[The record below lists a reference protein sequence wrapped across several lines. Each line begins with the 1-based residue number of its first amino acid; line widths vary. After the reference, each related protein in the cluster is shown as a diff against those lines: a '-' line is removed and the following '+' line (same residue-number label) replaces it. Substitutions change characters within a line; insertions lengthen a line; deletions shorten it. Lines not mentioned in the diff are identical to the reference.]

1 MIKLEEVFTLE
12 ILIKI
17 LSKIFVKGNYCIT
30 KEDINTKNCRV
41 MIFESKLEMTNL
53 KKNGE
58 EEFMN
63 MLFYFHN
70 KNYLFFIVYC
80 LNKKNIVYLNF
91 FNPLLSEKESI
102 ESINLFFINNF
113 FPHIILGLNNGKV
126 FLYNHEGIICMQNK
140 FVDSKIKLI
149 FLERHKEY
157 ILLVYENNTVVN
169 TNIYLIK
176 RALEINSKVLPFDYC
191 FTVNKN
197 MSINHIFLRNA
208 NYSPEVFKK
217 DLYCTYSRDDLTRY
231 ISDAINSQQPQFNRI
246 ANANYVITSKSIT
259 ISISCLIRPNPSND
273 LLTKKENF
281 GASEKLSSRI
291 NNFLKNMFTKKS
303 DSSAAMVAAS
313 ASSGGTTSPAV
324 GPSVGSPSTALSL
337 PSSSAASGSA
347 GVQPT
352 EASAIPH
359 HSMPNTYGNTTDNL
373 NTQVV
378 HSFND
383 AKRQII
389 DICIC
394 PWNQNLV
401 LALDN
406 LGRICLFN
414 ICTLSILH
422 MWKSYRSAFMSFI
435 QRRKVGSR
443 PSASVPK
450 GGAAATGTNAAATA
464 NANANATTTV
474 TASATATGQ
483 GESAEQLNDKAI
495 LFYLKSRNLIEIWDL
510 KTLHK
515 VYSVRTYEDP
525 QLFKIFFADH
535 DVPNKIYFFST
546 SHHVFLMN
554 TNFELFHVKWP
565 A

>member
-41 MIFESKLEMTNL
+41 MIFESKLDMAHY
-53 KKNGE
+53 KKNGD
-58 EEFMN
+58 EEFIN
-63 MLFYFHN
+63 MLFYFYN

-140 FVDSKIKLI
+140 FVDSKVKLI
-149 FLERHKEY
+149 FVERQKEY
-157 ILLVYENNTVVN
+157 ILFVYENNTVVN
-169 TNIYLIK
+169 TNLYLIK
-176 RALEINSKVLPFDYC
+176 RALESNSKILPLDYS

-197 MSINHIFLRNA
+197 IIINHIFLRNN
-208 NYSPEVFKK
+208 NYSADVFKK
-217 DLYCTYSRDDLTRY
+217 DLYCIYSRDDLSRY
-231 ISDAINSQQPQFNRI
+231 ITDAIISHHPQWNRI
-246 ANANYVITSKSIT
+246 ANANYVITSKTMT
-259 ISISCLIRPNPSND
+259 ISILCLIRQNATNND

-291 NNFLKNMFTKKS
+291 NNFLKNMFTKKN
-303 DSSAAMVAAS
+303 DTSSGMVTTS
-313 ASSGGTTSPAV
+313 PSSGGMTSQSMA
-324 GPSVGSPSTALSL
+324 PSGGSASTALSL
-337 PSSSAASGSA
+337 PSPGSA
-347 GVQPT
+347 SCSTGAQIT
-352 EASAIPH
+352 EPSAIIPQH
-359 HSMPNTYGNTTDNL
+359 NTSNTYGSVTDNL
-373 NTQVV
+373 TSQIV
-378 HSFND
+378 HCFND

-406 LGRICLFN
+406 LGRICLIN
-414 ICTLSILH
+414 ICTLNILH

-435 QRRKVGSR
+435 QKRKLSTR
-443 PSASVPK
+443 PSANLSK
-450 GGAAATGTNAAATA
+450 GAIVTGTDATGN
-464 NANANATTTV
+464 
-474 TASATATGQ
+474 
-483 GESAEQLNDKAI
+483 GENEDQMDDKAI
-495 LFYLKSRNLIEIWDL
+495 FFYLKTRNLIEIWDL
-510 KTLHK
+510 RTLHK

-535 DVPNKIYFFST
+535 NVPNKIYFFST

-565 A
+565 V

>member
-41 MIFESKLEMTNL
+41 MIFESKLDMPNL
-53 KKNGE
+53 KKNGD
-58 EEFMN
+58 EEFIN
-63 MLFYFHN
+63 MLFYFLN
-70 KNYLFFIVYC
+70 KNYLFFI
-80 LNKKNIVYLNF
+80 
-91 FNPLLSEKESI
+91 ESI

-126 FLYNHEGIICMQNK
+126 FLYNHEGIICMQNM
-140 FVDSKIKLI
+140 DSKIKLI
-149 FLERHKEY
+149 FVERHKEY

-176 RALEINSKVLPFDYC
+176 RALESNSKILPLDYS

-197 MSINHIFLRNA
+197 MTINHIFLRNN
-208 NYSPEVFKK
+208 NYSPDIFKK
-217 DLYCTYSRDDLTRY
+217 DLYCIYTRDDLARY
-231 ISDAINSQQPQFNRI
+231 ITDAIISHQPQYNRI
-246 ANANYVITSKSIT
+246 GNANYVITSKTMT
-259 ISISCLIRPNPSND
+259 ISILCLIRPNASND

-291 NNFLKNMFTKKS
+291 NNFLKNMFTKKN
-303 DSSAAMVAAS
+303 D
-313 ASSGGTTSPAV
+313 
-324 GPSVGSPSTALSL
+324 
-337 PSSSAASGSA
+337 SSSA
-347 GVQPT
+347 
-352 EASAIPH
+352 
-359 HSMPNTYGNTTDNL
+359 M
-373 NTQVV
+373 
-378 HSFND
+378 
-383 AKRQII
+383 RQII

-435 QRRKVGSR
+435 QKRKLATRHLASLSKGGGVTSTNGSR
-443 PSASVPK
+443 
-450 GGAAATGTNAAATA
+450 TGN
-464 NANANATTTV
+464 
-474 TASATATGQ
+474 
-483 GESAEQLNDKAI
+483 GENGDQLDDKAI
-495 LFYLKSRNLIEIWDL
+495 LFYLKTRNLIEIWDI

-525 QLFKIFFADH
+525 HLFKIFFADH
-535 DVPNKIYFFST
+535 NVPNKIYFFST

>member
-1 MIKLEEVFTLE
+1 MMKLEEVFTLE

-41 MIFESKLEMTNL
+41 MIFESKMDMSNFR
-53 KKNGE
+53 KNGD
-58 EEFMN
+58 EEFIN
-63 MLFYFHN
+63 MLFYFYN

-149 FLERHKEY
+149 FVERQKEY
-157 ILLVYENNTVVN
+157 ILFVYENNTVVN
-169 TNIYLIK
+169 TNLHLIK
-176 RALEINSKVLPFDYC
+176 RALESNSKVLPLDYS

-197 MSINHIFLRNA
+197 MTINHIFLRNN
-208 NYSPEVFKK
+208 NYSPDVFKK
-217 DLYCTYSRDDLTRY
+217 ELYCIYSRDDLARY
-231 ISDAINSQQPQFNRI
+231 ITDAITSNQPQCNRI
-246 ANANYVITSKSIT
+246 ANANYVITSKTIT
-259 ISISCLIRPNPSND
+259 ISILSLIRQNATYND

-291 NNFLKNMFTKKS
+291 NNFLKNMFTKKNDPS
-303 DSSAAMVAAS
+303 GAMVTASVAAS
-313 ASSGGTTSPAV
+313 PSSGGTTSQSV
-324 GPSVGSPSTALSL
+324 TPSVGSASTALSV
-337 PSSSAASGSA
+337 PSPSAASNST
-347 GVQPT
+347 GVQMAEPN
-352 EASAIPH
+352 AIIPQH
-359 HSMPNTYGNTTDNL
+359 NTSNTYGNVTDNL
-373 NTQVV
+373 STQIV
-378 HSFND
+378 HCFND

-406 LGRICLFN
+406 LGRICLLN

-435 QRRKVGSR
+435 QRRKLTTR
-443 PSASVPK
+443 PSANLSK
-450 GGAAATGTNAAATA
+450 GVGGVTGTSSTA
-464 NANANATTTV
+464 H
-474 TASATATGQ
+474 
-483 GESAEQLNDKAI
+483 GENEDQLDDKAI
-495 LFYLKSRNLIEIWDL
+495 FFYLKTRNLIEIWDL
-510 KTLHK
+510 RTLHK

>member
-41 MIFESKLEMTNL
+41 MIFESKLDVPNL
-53 KKNGE
+53 RKSGD
-58 EEFMN
+58 EEFIN
-63 MLFYFHN
+63 MLFYFYN

-140 FVDSKIKLI
+140 FAESRIKHI
-149 FLERHKEY
+149 FVEKHKEY
-157 ILLVYENNTVVN
+157 ILLVYDNNTVVN

-176 RALEINSKVLPFDYC
+176 RALESNSKILPLDYS

-197 MSINHIFLRNA
+197 MSINHIFLRNY
-208 NYSPEVFKK
+208 NYSPDVFKK
-217 DLYCTYSRDDLTRY
+217 DLYCIYSRDDLGKY
-231 ISDAINSQQPQFNRI
+231 ITDAIISNQPQYNRI
-246 ANANYVITSKSIT
+246 ANANYIITSKTIT
-259 ISISCLIRPNPSND
+259 ISILCLIRQNGTNND

-291 NNFLKNMFTKKS
+291 NNFLKNMFTKKNDAS
-303 DSSAAMVAAS
+303 TVAVAGSGSAA
-313 ASSGGTTSPAV
+313 GTTSQSV
-324 GPSVGSPSTALSL
+324 GPSVGSSPSRVLSL
-337 PSSSAASGSA
+337 PSPSAASSSVGA
-347 GVQPT
+347 TQVA
-352 EASAIPH
+352 EANAIPH
-359 HSMPNTYGNTTDNL
+359 NNMSNTYGSVTDNL
-373 NTQVV
+373 STQVV
-378 HSFND
+378 HCFND

-389 DICIC
+389 DLCIC

-406 LGRICLFN
+406 LGRICLIN
-414 ICTLSILH
+414 ISTLTILH
-422 MWKSYRSAFMSFI
+422 MWKSYRGAFMSFI
-435 QRRKVGSR
+435 QKRKLGTRHS
-443 PSASVPK
+443 SNLSK
-450 GGAAATGTNAAATA
+450 GREGVTSTN
-464 NANANATTTV
+464 V
-474 TASATATGQ
+474 SGH
-483 GESAEQLNDKAI
+483 GKDAEQMDDKAI
-495 LFYLKSRNLIEIWDL
+495 FFYLKTRNLIEIWDL
-510 KTLHK
+510 RTLHK
-515 VYSVRTYEDP
+515 LYSVRTYEDP

-535 DVPNKIYFFST
+535 NVPNKIYFFST

-565 A
+565 V